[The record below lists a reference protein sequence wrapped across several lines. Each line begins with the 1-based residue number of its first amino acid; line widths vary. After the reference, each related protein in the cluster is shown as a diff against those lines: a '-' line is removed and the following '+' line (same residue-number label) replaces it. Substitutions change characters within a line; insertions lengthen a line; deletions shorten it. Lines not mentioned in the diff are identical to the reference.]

1 MWCKCTK
8 VQCLEVPTGQM
19 SGQTRTPG
27 IDATSTPGP
36 FENGPKR
43 GPGDGGSV
51 PQRGGVDISQE
62 TTLFC
67 FLFFFR
73 CRPWFQGEGRHDW
86 TFSRLLGLCS
96 GVKRQGSTMVDWLLL
111 VPTQLGDRRVLGHE
125 IDQNPTSR
133 H

>member
-67 FLFFFR
+67 FLFFSDAAHGFR
-73 CRPWFQGEGRHDW
+73 EKVV
-86 TFSRLLGLCS
+86 TTGLFP
-96 GVKRQGSTMVDWLLL
+96 GS
-111 VPTQLGDRRVLGHE
+111 
-125 IDQNPTSR
+125 
-133 H
+133 